1 MTIGDAKVQVDM
13 VLDLICVHS
22 YIGYARLARA
32 AERFRAGGGEVEIR
46 FAPFELAPGVP
57 TEGMP
62 LIEALTQ
69 SFGEKTVQQ
78 LGYLVT
84 EAVKDGLE
92 LHYDRAIATGTF
104 GAHRLVAQAAHQG
117 RGEAMVERLF
127 RAHFTDGLNIGDAG
141 TLARL
146 AAEVG
151 VTPDDSGTEEVRAAL
166 RLVREA
172 GITSVP
178 LFRIEGAPP
187 MFGEQPEEV
196 LFAALTA
203 PSRAGSVIPS
213 SEPDADGVRNSPLP
227 DVQNHVQ
234 RYLATDGADGH
245 DYHGFPTLL
254 LTTRGRRTGRQ
265 IRTPLIYGRD
275 GDRVVLVASNGASPR
290 NPNWYQNLLAD
301 SKVRVQVRADKFAA
315 AGRLAT
321 PEERPRLWE
330 LMAKIFPKYDEYAAE
345 TTRDIPVVVLE
356 PHRD

>member
-22 YIGYARLARA
+22 YIGYTRLARA
-32 AERFRAGGGEVEIR
+32 AERFRSEGGEVEIR
-46 FAPFELAPGVP
+46 FAPFELAPGAP

-69 SFGEKTVQQ
+69 TFGEKTVQQ

-84 EAVKDGLE
+84 EAAKDGLE

-151 VTPDDSGTEEVRAAL
+151 VTADDSGTEEVRAAL
-166 RLVREA
+166 RFVREA
-172 GITSVP
+172 GVTSVP
-178 LFRIEGAPP
+178 LFRIEGAP
-187 MFGEQPEEV
+187 MLGEQPEEV
-196 LFAALTA
+196 LFAAMTA
-203 PSRAGSVIPS
+203 ASRAGSVVPS
-213 SEPDADGVRNSPLP
+213 NEPDADGVRNSPLP

-245 DYHGFPTLL
+245 DYYGFPTLL

-275 GDRVVLVASNGASPR
+275 GDRIVLIASNGASPK
-290 NPNWYQNLLAD
+290 NPHWYQNLVAD
-301 SKVRVQVRADKFAA
+301 PEVRVQVRADRFVAT
-315 AGRLAT
+315 GRIAT
-321 PEERPRLWE
+321 AEERPRLWE
-330 LMAKIFPKYDEYAAE
+330 LMAKIFPKYDEYATE

-356 PHRD
+356 PHRG